1 MRRYGMTFNW
11 GLITTNRA
19 DNYTWRFQ
27 RGSQGSTIWFD
38 TLQKWIFVK
47 GRNRKLRNG
56 LYKCTRKSVDAVD
69 EFSWLGAKTM
79 MDYCVTVWNF
89 LIITYC
95 LYISGSQWSKVTFHY
110 DFKLPSL
117 YSRKNKWVK
126 RFINKQFEAPNK
138 KYQILILFLVVLG
151 FGKECVRRYK
161 IALNLGIDHSK
172 LLISLHKF
180 LGISSFA
187 WPAPRFRAILY
198 RQTHSKVS
206 FS

>member
-1 MRRYGMTFNW
+1 MTFNW

-126 RFINKQFEAPNK
+126 RFLNKQFEAPNK
-138 KYQILILFLVVLG
+138 KYQILILFLVVL
-151 FGKECVRRYK
+151 E
-161 IALNLGIDHSK
+161 
-172 LLISLHKF
+172 
-180 LGISSFA
+180 
-187 WPAPRFRAILY
+187 
-198 RQTHSKVS
+198 
-206 FS
+206 FSWIWKRMRPSI